1 MKKKATILT
10 HASPVLQAREVARS
24 VLQARDQDARALQ
37 EKLEEKLVRASTRRQ
52 QLQQERGSLNLKRRA
67 SHGDKLSRNLA
78 R

>member
-1 MKKKATILT
+1 
-10 HASPVLQAREVARS
+10 LQAREIARS
-24 VLQARDQDARALQ
+24 VLQARDQDAKALQ

-52 QLQQERGSLNLKRRA
+52 QLQQERGSFNLKRRA